1 MKILHLSFS
10 NFYGGAN
17 VAAYRIFKSQL
28 LAGAKVNFLVIKK
41 KGNEKNI
48 IKYKY
53 NNFVFKENFRNYFVR
68 FFDIFTQNIELNSY
82 NILPSNIHEYIN
94 NSSYDI
100 INLHWINNEM
110 ISSKE
115 ISKIKKTLFWTFH
128 DMWPLLGSEHYK
140 IKKKKNLLSRFFRYV
155 NFSDFIKFNKQKYF
169 SKTDIKIILPSI
181 WLKKEVLKNKNFK
194 KKKIKVI
201 RNPIDTSF
209 WKITRSKKIKNKI
222 KLLFVAVNPYRDPRK
237 GFLSVYEELKKLDA
251 EIHIIG
257 ANSVNI
263 DLPKNFINLG
273 YISNKI
279 KLRKIYNSS
288 DALIIPSK
296 QDNLPNVALEAM
308 ACGLPI
314 VSSINSGLRE
324 IIKNNFNGKIL
335 KKFDL
340 DNLQKTCN
348 WLKKNR
354 EIKKKKLIRNFCI
367 NKFSYTTISKN
378 YLKFYKE
385 VLIEKKNK
393 HNYSNF

>member
-28 LAGAKVNFLVIKK
+28 LTGAKVDFLVIKK

-155 NFSDFIKFNKQKYF
+155 NFSDFIQFNKQKYF

-237 GFLSVYEELKKLDA
+237 GFLSIYEELKKLDA
-251 EIHIIG
+251 EIYIIG

-385 VLIEKKNK
+385 ALIEKKNK

>member
-68 FFDIFTQNIELNSY
+68 FFDIFTQNKELNSY

-155 NFSDFIKFNKQKYF
+155 NFSDFIQFNKQKYF

>member
-155 NFSDFIKFNKQKYF
+155 NFSDFIQFNKQKYF

-251 EIHIIG
+251 EIYIIG

-385 VLIEKKNK
+385 ALIEKKNK

>member
-10 NFYGGAN
+10 NYYGGAN

-28 LAGAKVNFLVIKK
+28 FAGTKVDFLVIKK
-41 KGNEKNI
+41 RGNEKNI

-53 NNFVFKENFRNYFVR
+53 NNLIFRENFRNYFVR
-68 FFDIFTQNIELNSY
+68 FFDIFTKNKELNSY

-110 ISSKE
+110 ISLKE
-115 ISKIKKTLFWTFH
+115 ISKIKKILFWTFH
-128 DMWPLLGSEHYK
+128 DMWPILGSEHYK
-140 IKKKKNLLSRFFRYV
+140 IEKKKNLLNVFFKYI
-155 NFSDFIKFNKQKYF
+155 NFSEFIEFNKQKYF
-169 SKTDIKIILPSI
+169 SKTDIKVISPSI
-181 WLKKEVLKNKNFK
+181 WLKKKVLKNKNFK
-194 KKKIKVI
+194 RKEIKVI

-209 WKITRSKKIKNKI
+209 WKITRSIKIKNKI
-222 KLLFVAVNPYRDPRK
+222 KLLFVAVNPYKDPRK
-237 GFLSVYEELKKLDA
+237 GLLSIFEVLKKLDA

-257 ANSVNI
+257 ADGVSI

-273 YISNKI
+273 YVSNKN

-314 VSSINSGLRE
+314 ISSSNSGLSE
-324 IIKNNFNGKIL
+324 IIIDKFNGKVL

-354 EIKKKKLIRNFCI
+354 EIKKKKFIRNFCI
-367 NKFSYTTISKN
+367 NKFSYATISKN

-385 VLIEKKNK
+385 ALIEKKNK

>member
-68 FFDIFTQNIELNSY
+68 FFDIFTQNKELNSY

-140 IKKKKNLLSRFFRYV
+140 KKKKKNLLSRFFRYV
-155 NFSDFIKFNKQKYF
+155 NFSDFIQFNKQKYF

>member
-68 FFDIFTQNIELNSY
+68 FFDIFTQNKELNSY

-140 IKKKKNLLSRFFRYV
+140 IKKKKKLLSRFFRYV
-155 NFSDFIKFNKQKYF
+155 NFSDFIQFNKQKYF

>member
-1 MKILHLSFS
+1 M
-10 NFYGGAN
+10 
-17 VAAYRIFKSQL
+17 
-28 LAGAKVNFLVIKK
+28 
-41 KGNEKNI
+41 
-48 IKYKY
+48 
-53 NNFVFKENFRNYFVR
+53 
-68 FFDIFTQNIELNSY
+68 
-82 NILPSNIHEYIN
+82 
-94 NSSYDI
+94 
-100 INLHWINNEM
+100 
-110 ISSKE
+110 
-115 ISKIKKTLFWTFH
+115 
-128 DMWPLLGSEHYK
+128 
-140 IKKKKNLLSRFFRYV
+140 
-155 NFSDFIKFNKQKYF
+155 
-169 SKTDIKIILPSI
+169 
-181 WLKKEVLKNKNFK
+181 
-194 KKKIKVI
+194 
-201 RNPIDTSF
+201 
-209 WKITRSKKIKNKI
+209 
-222 KLLFVAVNPYRDPRK
+222 AVNPYRDPRK

-385 VLIEKKNK
+385 ALIEKKNK

>member
-53 NNFVFKENFRNYFVR
+53 KNFVFKENFRNYFVR
-68 FFDIFTQNIELNSY
+68 FFDIFTQNKELNSY

-155 NFSDFIKFNKQKYF
+155 NFSDFIQFNKQKYF

>member
-128 DMWPLLGSEHYK
+128 DM
-140 IKKKKNLLSRFFRYV
+140 
-155 NFSDFIKFNKQKYF
+155 
-169 SKTDIKIILPSI
+169 
-181 WLKKEVLKNKNFK
+181 
-194 KKKIKVI
+194 
-201 RNPIDTSF
+201 
-209 WKITRSKKIKNKI
+209 
-222 KLLFVAVNPYRDPRK
+222 
-237 GFLSVYEELKKLDA
+237 
-251 EIHIIG
+251 
-257 ANSVNI
+257 
-263 DLPKNFINLG
+263 
-273 YISNKI
+273 
-279 KLRKIYNSS
+279 
-288 DALIIPSK
+288 
-296 QDNLPNVALEAM
+296 
-308 ACGLPI
+308 
-314 VSSINSGLRE
+314 
-324 IIKNNFNGKIL
+324 
-335 KKFDL
+335 
-340 DNLQKTCN
+340 
-348 WLKKNR
+348 
-354 EIKKKKLIRNFCI
+354 
-367 NKFSYTTISKN
+367 
-378 YLKFYKE
+378 
-385 VLIEKKNK
+385 
-393 HNYSNF
+393 